1 MLKPKA
7 KRAIFTATPAKPV
20 SGKPAKAA
28 RAVTVPGTAKAAK
41 PGKTPPAV
49 PATVTDAAVP
59 MPRGLTRDAAG
70 IVRAA
75 TNFAQYSDRDS
86 AYLAFFGA
94 VCRANGG
101 KATLRQIHDSGIT
114 RSGHPDRKH
123 FNPNYTGSA
132 KATDVG
138 AINRLIADGYFSRSA
153 DGNTI
158 TALAK
163 ATDNAIYRGTKA

>member
-1 MLKPKA
+1 MPKSAKRTVSAKAPVTPATPKA
-7 KRAIFTATPAKPV
+7 GKRNISV
-20 SGKPAKAA
+20 SGKPDKAA
-28 RAVTVPGTAKAAK
+28 LKASAAQ
-41 PGKTPPAV
+41 PA
-49 PATVTDAAVP
+49 PVTDAAVP

-86 AYLAFFGA
+86 AYLAFFGT